1 MSFIRI
7 MCKAAAIEKRKT
19 VLEEEK
25 QYASSLPQDDERKES
40 MKQKYRHRLID
51 MRRKFRKRIKKC
63 FTFPKNTCIH
73 RMVYRMT
80 HDGSCENYVLKSIA
94 GFIGG
99 FLITY
104 IFFMFFVFQL
114 NFKFSTATIMC
125 SIFGSIL
132 TIGLAFSYKVR

>member
-1 MSFIRI
+1 MSFLRL
-7 MCKAAAIEKRKT
+7 MCKASHIQKRKNI
-19 VLEEEK
+19 LEAEK
-25 QYASSLPQDDERKES
+25 KYASSLPEDKEPS
-40 MKQKYRHRLID
+40 ESFRLRYQHRLLDIRRNF
-51 MRRKFRKRIKKC
+51 RRKLKKC
-63 FTFPKNTCIH
+63 IMCPRKSRIH
-73 RMVYRMT
+73 RFIYRLS
-80 HDGSCENYVLKSIA
+80 HHGSCENFVLKSIA

-104 IFFMFFVFQL
+104 MFFMFFVFQL

>member
-1 MSFIRI
+1 MSFLRM
-7 MCKAAAIEKRKT
+7 MCKAADAEKRKII
-19 VLEEEK
+19 LEEEK
-25 QYASSLPQDDERKES
+25 KYASSLPQHDQRKES
-40 MKQKYRHRLID
+40 IKERCRHRCID
-51 MRRKFRKRIKKC
+51 IRRKIRKKIKKF
-63 FTFPKNTCIH
+63 FTFPRHTCL
-73 RMVYRMT
+73 YRFFYRLK
-80 HDGSCENYVLKSIA
+80 HHGSCENYVLKSVA